1 MISCFSSGPLRVFRI
16 DDAISSYEIGINV
29 DHNNN
34 NSAKRPID
42 ITSREMNSFETE
54 KNYTETSRKTHEIIR
69 YISCKKK

>member
-54 KNYTETSRKTHEIIR
+54 KTIRKLAEKHT
-69 YISCKKK
+69 K